1 VRLQLPLSSLTSYY
15 LCFCSTYPREA
26 ATVAMAGHAVVVHAA
41 ETSVQEAAM
50 TQASTM
56 AWVKDE
62 ENRATLAEREA
73 REMVSRVEV
82 ESAMALNSAREETD
96 SLVRKITLLK
106 GELVEV
112 HQACEVVEEN
122 ACGLSDAAV
131 VAERWREEFERGH
144 REQLEEL
151 TLLQTQGSELCFAIV
166 GPPQVRNHLSEGM
179 WLAALCHTEMA
190 IELDTLRTVVSSTV
204 VLALGCSPDET
215 FWVEVVDKL
224 VAEFWNLEERH
235 S

>member
-1 VRLQLPLSSLTSYY
+1 
-15 LCFCSTYPREA
+15 
-26 ATVAMAGHAVVVHAA
+26 
-41 ETSVQEAAM
+41 
-50 TQASTM
+50 M

-82 ESAMALNSAREETD
+82 ESAMALNSSREETD
-96 SLVRKITLLK
+96 SLVRKITFLK

-112 HQACEVVEEN
+112 HQACEVV
-122 ACGLSDAAV
+122 
-131 VAERWREEFERGH
+131 EEFERGH

>member
-1 VRLQLPLSSLTSYY
+1 VRLHLLLSSLTSYY

-26 ATVAMAGHAVVVHAA
+26 ATVAMAGHAVVVLAA

-112 HQACEVVEEN
+112 HQACEVV
-122 ACGLSDAAV
+122 
-131 VAERWREEFERGH
+131 EEFERGH

-224 VAEFWNLEERH
+224 VAEF
-235 S
+235 